1 MQPSSVLPW
10 FFWAFWPS
18 HIVLPYCFPSF
29 DTPKVT
35 QMDSKVSIRIRRP
48 QAGQA
53 NEEDQI
59 DACLKMAAEAG
70 LSSLAVGY
78 IYI

>member
-1 MQPSSVLPW
+1 
-10 FFWAFWPS
+10 
-18 HIVLPYCFPSF
+18 
-29 DTPKVT
+29 
-35 QMDSKVSIRIRRP
+35 MDSKVSIRIRRP

-78 IYI
+78 IYIYNINNIY